1 MAEIVIRLE
10 QVEKSFCSD
19 FLRRRQPVLRAL
31 SLSVRQGETFA
42 FLGHNGAGKTTTI
55 KALLGL
61 VRIDGGNLEILG
73 RRPGDRGALSRI
85 GYLPENPYFYDHLTG
100 RELLGLMAD
109 LHGLDHRNTG
119 RRVGEILEL
128 VGMGARADR
137 PMRGYS
143 KGMLQRIG
151 MGQALINDP
160 DLVVLDEP
168 MGGLDPIGRH
178 HIRAIIAELKARGK
192 TIFLSSHILPDV
204 EAVAD
209 RAAILSDGQ
218 VRRTVDLNSDDRGF
232 RPMELQCRG
241 LAGPDIESLRSQ
253 GFTVE
258 NRNDVSWVRIDEEH
272 LVSEA
277 VLAVQR
283 RSGQILQMGPVRTS
297 LEEIFV
303 QEVAAGG
310 QGTAA
315 VGVGVGVGD
324 ETRGQVRRILDQLEE
339 PRSGDSREVRT

>member
-1 MAEIVIRLE
+1 MAEIIIRLE
-10 QVEKSFCSD
+10 KVEKSYCSD
-19 FLRRRQPVLRAL
+19 FLRRRQPVLQEL
-31 SLSVRQGETFA
+31 SLSVRRGETFA

-61 VRIDGGNLEILG
+61 IKIDGGSLEVLG
-73 RRPGDRGALSRI
+73 CEPGNRSALSRI

-100 RELLGLMAD
+100 RELLVLMAE
-109 LHGLDHRNTG
+109 LHGLERRNMA

-128 VGMGARADR
+128 VGMGPRADR
-137 PMRGYS
+137 RMRGYS

-160 DLVVLDEP
+160 DLVLFDEP

-209 RAAILSDGQ
+209 RAAIITGGQ
-218 VRRTVDLNSDDRGF
+218 VRRTIDLNSDDRGF

-241 LAGPDIESLRSQ
+241 LSEQDINSLRSQ

-258 NRNDVSWVRIDEEH
+258 NRNDVSWVRINEEH
-272 LVSEA
+272 LVAEA

-303 QEVAAGG
+303 QEVAASGPGTTAVDVG
-310 QGTAA
+310 QK
-315 VGVGVGVGD
+315 
-324 ETRGQVRRILDQLEE
+324 TRGQVRRILDQLEE
-339 PRSGDSREVRT
+339 LPSSDSREVRS

>member
-1 MAEIVIRLE
+1 MAEIIIRLD
-10 QVEKSFCSD
+10 QVDKSFSSD
-19 FLRRRQPVLRAL
+19 FLRRRQPVLREL
-31 SLSVRQGETFA
+31 SFTVHRGETFA

-61 VRIDGGNLEILG
+61 IRVDAGRLEVLG
-73 RRPGDRGALSRI
+73 RKPGDRGALSRI

-109 LHGLDHRNTG
+109 LHGLDRRNAR

-128 VGMGARADR
+128 VGMETRSDR
-137 PMRGYS
+137 RMRTYS

-151 MGQALINDP
+151 LGQALINDP
-160 DLVVLDEP
+160 DLVILDEP
-168 MGGLDPIGRH
+168 MGGLDPVGRH
-178 HIRAIIAELKARGK
+178 HMRAIIAELKARGK
-192 TIFLSSHILPDV
+192 SIFLSSHILPDV

-209 RAAILSDGQ
+209 RAAIISDGHLC
-218 VRRTVDLNSDDRGF
+218 RTIDLNSDDRGF

-241 LAGPDIESLRSQ
+241 LADADIASLRGQ

-258 NRNDVSWVRIDEEH
+258 TRNDVAWVRISEEH
-272 LVSEA
+272 LVAEA

-283 RSGQILQMGPVRTS
+283 TSGQILQMGPVRTS

-303 QEVAAGG
+303 QEVAASS
-310 QGTAA
+310 QGTGSLD
-315 VGVGVGVGD
+315 VG
-324 ETRGQVRRILDQLEE
+324 ERTRGEVRRILDHLEQ
-339 PRSGDSREVRT
+339 PRSGASREVSS